1 LYHSDTILL
10 GGGCGTT
17 QMKEGN
23 REQRNEA
30 MKWKQKKCGKIK
42 EHPNIYH

>member
-1 LYHSDTILL
+1 VVVVEPPKRK
-10 GGGCGTT
+10 
-17 QMKEGN
+17 KEN